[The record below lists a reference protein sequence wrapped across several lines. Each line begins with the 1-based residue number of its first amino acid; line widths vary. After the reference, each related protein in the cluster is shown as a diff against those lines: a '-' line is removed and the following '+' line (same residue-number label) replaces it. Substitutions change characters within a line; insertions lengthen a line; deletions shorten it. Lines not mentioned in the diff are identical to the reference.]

1 MKKLIALLLALSMV
15 FALAACGGTTKE
27 PEATEAATEAVTE
40 AATEASTEAPT
51 EAATEAPTE
60 AAAQFPMTVTD
71 ILGNEVTLEAPASK
85 LVGTHNPTMN
95 TAVVLGGGG
104 QYIAGF
110 GNKEMAD
117 VLYSYVYPELAND
130 VIQIGKGK
138 NINYETVLTTGADL
152 AILPERFAYMVEEFN
167 AVGIPAIVILA
178 STESFDTIRNALTL
192 MGTVV
197 GESDRAEQIIG
208 YFDNLINK
216 IAERTAGAES
226 KPTVMFLGSSNMYSV
241 APGAMIQSDIMETAG
256 ATNAVTGVEILGEFA
271 DVSAEEMVGW
281 NPDIIWVPA
290 YADYTVEDVLNAPE
304 FSSITAV
311 QNGAVYSF
319 PSELEPW
326 DYPTAS
332 ACLGVAWAAYNVHPE
347 LYTYEELIADVNGF
361 YELVYGQTFTAE
373 QIGVVE

>member
-1 MKKLIALLLALSMV
+1 MKKLIAMLLALTLVLS
-15 FALAACGGTTKE
+15 LAACGSKPAETTAPVE
-27 PEATEAATEAVTE
+27 STPETT
-40 AATEASTEAPT
+40 APADT
-51 EAATEAPTE
+51 SI
-60 AAAQFPMTVTD
+60 TVTD
-71 ILGNEVTLEAPASK
+71 ILGNEVTLEGPASR

-104 QYIAGF
+104 KYIAGF

-117 VLYSYVYPELAND
+117 VLYSYVYPELKDD

-167 AVGIPAIVILA
+167 DVGIPAIVILS
-178 STESFDTIRNALTL
+178 STESFDTIRNAINL

-197 GESDRAEQIIG
+197 GETDRAAALLG
-208 YFDNLINK
+208 YFDGVISK
-216 IAERTAGAES
+216 VAERTAGVEE
-226 KPTVMFLGSSNMYSV
+226 KPTVMFLGSSSMYSV
-241 APGAMIQSDIMETAG
+241 ATGAMIQSEIMDVAG
-256 ATNAVTGVEILGEFA
+256 AVNAVSGVDVLGEFA

-281 NPDIIWVPA
+281 NPDVIWVPA

-326 DYPTAS
+326 DYPTVS
-332 ACLGVAWAAYNVHPE
+332 ACLGAAWAAWNLHPE
-347 LYTYEELIADVNGF
+347 LYSRDELIADVNGL

-373 QIGVVE
+373 QMGLAE

>member
-1 MKKLIALLLALSMV
+1 MKKLIAMLLALTLVLS
-15 FALAACGGTTKE
+15 LAACGSKPAETTAPVE
-27 PEATEAATEAVTE
+27 STPETT
-40 AATEASTEAPT
+40 APADT
-51 EAATEAPTE
+51 SI
-60 AAAQFPMTVTD
+60 TVTD
-71 ILGNEVTLEAPASK
+71 ILGNEVTLEGPASR

-104 QYIAGF
+104 KYIAGF

-117 VLYSYVYPELAND
+117 VLYSYVYPELKDD

-167 AVGIPAIVILA
+167 DVGIPAIVILS
-178 STESFDTIRNALTL
+178 STESFDTIRNAINL

-197 GESDRAEQIIG
+197 GETDRAAALLG
-208 YFDNLINK
+208 YFDGVINK
-216 IAERTAGAES
+216 VAERTAGVEE
-226 KPTVMFLGSSNMYSV
+226 KPTVMFLGSSSMYSV
-241 APGAMIQSDIMETAG
+241 ATGAMIQSEIMDVAG
-256 ATNAVTGVEILGEFA
+256 AVNAVSGVDVLGEFA

-281 NPDIIWVPA
+281 NPDVIWVPA

-326 DYPTAS
+326 DYPTVS
-332 ACLGVAWAAYNVHPE
+332 ACLGAAWAAWNLHPE
-347 LYTYEELIADVNGF
+347 LYSRDELIADVNGL

-373 QIGVVE
+373 QMGLAE

>member
-1 MKKLIALLLALSMV
+1 MKKLIAMLLALTLVLS
-15 FALAACGGTTKE
+15 LAACGSKPAETTAPVE
-27 PEATEAATEAVTE
+27 STPETT
-40 AATEASTEAPT
+40 APADT
-51 EAATEAPTE
+51 SI
-60 AAAQFPMTVTD
+60 TVTD
-71 ILGNEVTLEAPASK
+71 ILGNEVTLEGPASR

-104 QYIAGF
+104 KYIAGF

-117 VLYSYVYPELAND
+117 VLYSYVYPELKDD

-138 NINYETVLTTGADL
+138 NVNYETVLTTGADL

-167 AVGIPAIVILA
+167 DVGIPAIVILS
-178 STESFDTIRNALTL
+178 STESFDTIRNAINL

-197 GESDRAEQIIG
+197 GETDRAAALLG
-208 YFDNLINK
+208 YFDGVISK
-216 IAERTAGAES
+216 VAERTAGVEE
-226 KPTVMFLGSSNMYSV
+226 KPTVMFLGSSSMYSV
-241 APGAMIQSDIMETAG
+241 ATGAMIQSEIMDVAG
-256 ATNAVTGVEILGEFA
+256 AVNAVSGVDVLGEFA

-281 NPDIIWVPA
+281 NPDVIWVPA

-326 DYPTAS
+326 DYPTVS
-332 ACLGVAWAAYNVHPE
+332 ACLGAAWAAWNLHPE
-347 LYTYEELIADVNGF
+347 LYSRDELIADVNGL

-373 QIGVVE
+373 QMGLAE

>member
-1 MKKLIALLLALSMV
+1 MKKLIAMLLALTLVLS
-15 FALAACGGTTKE
+15 LAACGSKPAETTAPVE
-27 PEATEAATEAVTE
+27 STPETT
-40 AATEASTEAPT
+40 APADT
-51 EAATEAPTE
+51 SI
-60 AAAQFPMTVTD
+60 TVTD
-71 ILGNEVTLEAPASK
+71 ILGNEVTLEGPASR

-104 QYIAGF
+104 KYIAGF

-117 VLYSYVYPELAND
+117 VLYSYVYPELKDD

-138 NINYETVLTTGADL
+138 NVNYETVLTTGADL

-167 AVGIPAIVILA
+167 DVGIPAIVILS
-178 STESFDTIRNALTL
+178 STESFDTIRNAINL

-197 GESDRAEQIIG
+197 GETDRAAELLG
-208 YFDNLINK
+208 YFDGVISK
-216 IAERTAGAES
+216 VAERTAGVEE
-226 KPTVMFLGSSNMYSV
+226 KPTVMFLGSSSMYSV
-241 APGAMIQSDIMETAG
+241 ATGAMIQSEIMDVAG
-256 ATNAVTGVEILGEFA
+256 AVNAVSGVDVLGEFA

-281 NPDIIWVPA
+281 NPDVIWVPA

-326 DYPTAS
+326 DYPTVS
-332 ACLGVAWAAYNVHPE
+332 ACLGAAWAAWNLHPE
-347 LYTYEELIADVNGF
+347 LYSRDELIADVNGL

-373 QIGVVE
+373 QMGLAE